1 MAELFLRN
9 IRKTYPSTQGPRVVL
24 DGIGLTVR
32 SGEIVVL
39 LGPSGCGKTTLLKII
54 AGLVPPDDGDFALT
68 INGQTITEPGPDRNI
83 VFQDY
88 TSYPWLT
95 VLENVR
101 FSLQF
106 RGMPKAE
113 QYRRADEYVKI
124 VGLWDYRNEFP
135 KVLSGGQQ
143 QRVAIARTL
152 AGDPQVILM
161 DEPFAALDA
170 QTREAMQSELLQL
183 QRNTN
188 CTILFVTHDVAEAAF
203 LGNRVLILSRIP
215 ARILD
220 EVNTKTERDLIGEF
234 IDVTGFREDE
244 VSRSGSVRGDDF
256 RYSPRFVEI
265 QRRLKDRLSNQ
276 TRSANSRASQDY

>member
-1 MAELFLRN
+1 MAELVLRN
-9 IRKTYPSTQGPRVVL
+9 IRKTYPSTQGPRAIL
-24 DGIGLTVR
+24 DGITLTVR

-54 AGLVPPDDGDFALT
+54 AGLVPADDGDSSLT
-68 INGQTITEPGPDRNI
+68 INGRPITEPGPDRNI
-83 VFQDY
+83 IFQDY

-106 RGMPKAE
+106 RDMPKAE
-113 QYRRADEYVKI
+113 QYRRADENVKI
-124 VGLWDYRNEFP
+124 VGLWDYKDEFP

-215 ARILD
+215 ARITD

-234 IDVTGFREDE
+234 VDLTGLREEE
-244 VSRSGSVRGDDF
+244 VSRRGCDRGDDF
-256 RYSPRFVEI
+256 RYSPRFLEI
-265 QRRLKDRLSNQ
+265 QRRLKDKLP
-276 TRSANSRASQDY
+276 SRP